1 MSDLLNDM
9 LNLKILEN
17 ICSGTGVSVNISAL
31 SKSLNKHRNT
41 IKTQVDGL
49 FQNKIVF
56 GPYFP
61 FTEVFNERPLFA
73 VVKAD
78 LPRTEQV
85 EKFLLEDDTIFAS
98 FRSWDEG
105 YNTLLFEY
113 HKDMSSYY
121 QWKERIV
128 RDDLLPPLE
137 NRFPADVLFLNNK
150 LRIKHDPNSSIFCLE
165 KAFKEK
171 NELVIN
177 GYKIKELGFE
187 ILKKL
192 LRGEGI
198 KTNEHLLAR
207 KLNTHRRTIERR
219 INKFIEA
226 EVISRPLC
234 RFPKFF
240 VPPDYVLVFCFI
252 RLNKCKEKIYEFI
265 RHHPCIPIAYHGH
278 TGRYN
283 LLYFGTFAN
292 VEEHFKW
299 EEILHEKFPDDCF
312 GAMKKTYL
320 SPRVTASIDQ
330 RKVSLGVIKERMW
343 ALRER
348 ESEE

>member
-1 MSDLLNDM
+1 MSNLINNK
-9 LNLKILEN
+9 LNLEILEN
-17 ICSGTGVSVNISAL
+17 IVGGTGVSVNVSAL

-41 IKTQVDGL
+41 IKAQVDEL
-49 FQNKIVF
+49 YQNNIIV
-56 GPYFP
+56 GPYYP

-78 LPRTEQV
+78 LPKSEQV
-85 EKFLLEDDTIFAS
+85 EKFLIEDNAIFAS

-105 YNTLLFEY
+105 YNTLLFEF

-121 QWKERIV
+121 LWKERLVGDNI
-128 RDDLLPPLE
+128 LPPLE

-150 LRIKHDPNSSIFCLE
+150 LRIKYDPNSSIYCLE
-165 KAFKEK
+165 KEFKEN
-171 NELVIN
+171 NELIIN
-177 GYKIKELGFE
+177 GYKIKTLGFE

-198 KTNEHLLAR
+198 KTNEHLLAG

-219 INKFIEA
+219 IEKLMEEGI
-226 EVISRPLC
+226 ISRPLC

-240 VPPDYVLVFCFI
+240 VPPDYVLVFCFV
-252 RLNKCKEKIYEFI
+252 RLNKCKERIYDHI
-265 RHHPCIPIAYHGH
+265 KNHCSIPIAYRGH

-283 LLYFGTFAN
+283 LLYFGTFAS
-292 VEEHFKW
+292 VEDHFKW
-299 EEILHEKFPDDCF
+299 EEKLHELFPDECF

-320 SPRVTASIDQ
+320 SPRLTAAIDQ
-330 RKVSLGVIKERMW
+330 QKVCLGVI
-343 ALRER
+343 RER
-348 ESEE
+348 KLAMIEMEYER